1 MTWTYGLM
9 ELAATAIEGVTI
21 LCAVTHISC
30 ERYFGRRNK
39 SLILLLA
46 FIYTVVITALNS
58 FSAFSFVTIGIA
70 VTLVVGSSYFTSKG
84 SLLLRSTAAVISI
97 LIVSAVDYICLFI
110 FCMITEAPV
119 TGTNSFLA
127 LINPSPLRCLYLAVN
142 KGICILLLVLL
153 WRFLPKL
160 QKLPRK
166 QKVLLLC
173 TSLSVY
179 AVMTALVALIMVK
192 SLLAMQNA
200 IMFSCIFSC
209 LCVFAVVA
217 LLLINGN
224 YQEEKQRAEL
234 LRGTNQ
240 LIAQN
245 YQELYENRK
254 EIARRIHDFNHHIKA
269 LEVLASQEQAEKT
282 AQYTRSLLKTSYG
295 EKNFCKS
302 GNEIIDAVI
311 NCKAA
316 EAEALSVS
324 FQYSVDLPRPIEIDP
339 VDVCAILSNQ
349 IDNAF
354 EASQQVLDCTKRNVS
369 VKIWVKND
377 STLFFRVEN
386 YVDADPLISN
396 PNLHTTKANAHELH
410 GLGLQNIAD
419 TAKKYGGALRNS
431 YQDHYFVST
440 VFVCLNPF

>member
-1 MTWTYGLM
+1 MTWAYDFM
-9 ELAATAIEGVTI
+9 ELMATVCEGTVM
-21 LCAVTHISC
+21 LCAVTHISD
-30 ERYFGRRNK
+30 ERYYGRK
-39 SLILLLA
+39 HKALILLLVSL
-46 FIYTVVITALNS
+46 YTVIITILNS
-58 FSAFSFVTIGIA
+58 IQAFSFITIGIGFVFIA
-70 VTLVVGSSYFTSKG
+70 VSSRFVSK
-84 SLLLRSTAAVISI
+84 SSWLLRSTATAVSV
-97 LIVSAVDYICLFI
+97 LVVNAVDYICLFI
-110 FCMITEAPV
+110 FCMITESPV
-119 TGTNSFLA
+119 TDTLSFQA
-127 LINPSPLRCLYLAVN
+127 LLSPSPLRSLYLVVN
-142 KGICILLLVLL
+142 KGIDILLLAIF
-153 WRFLPKL
+153 WRFLPTL
-160 QKLPRK
+160 QKLHKK
-166 QKVLLLC
+166 QRLLLFC

-179 AVMTALVALIMVK
+179 VIMTELIALIMGQ

-209 LCVFAVVA
+209 LCVFAVIA

-224 YQEEKQRAEL
+224 YQEEKQRSEL
-234 LRGTNQ
+234 LRTTNQ

-282 AQYTRSLLKTSYG
+282 AQYTRSLLKTSYA

-302 GNEIIDAVI
+302 GNDIIDAVI

-316 EAEALSVS
+316 EAEVLSVP

-354 EASQQVLDCTKRNVS
+354 EASQHILDGTKRDIS
-369 VKIWVKND
+369 VKIWVKSD

-419 TAKKYGGALRNS
+419 TAKKYGGALRS
-431 YQDHYFVST
+431 FYQDHYFVST